1 MFKQYKK
8 TLIAAS
14 VLTLLPVVIGLLLWN
29 KLPDQILHILGLI
42 MRQTDGAVNL
52 WQYLGCL
59 CFFWRLNISARFLQM
74 QIPKRKISIR
84 S

>member
-29 KLPDQILHILGLI
+29 KLPDQIPTHFG
-42 MRQTDGAVNL
+42 G
-52 WQYLGCL
+52 
-59 CFFWRLNISARFLQM
+59 
-74 QIPKRKISIR
+74 
-84 S
+84 